1 MKITKEEARKFLV
14 KYHGFDKNTFNGIDG
29 IIDFIKK
36 VGCIQY
42 DPLNVVGRNSDL
54 VLQSRIKNYK
64 PSMLYNLLYKDR
76 LLLDGWDKQMSIYS
90 VNDYPY
96 FYNEYNL
103 PDKLESIRNTL
114 KNRNAVESL
123 NYIDKVVKII
133 KEKGPL
139 KPSQIEL
146 GGTTRKGSWGH
157 SKYSSIVMDYLYN
170 AGELVIDHK
179 VGVQKV
185 YDLASNKLSK
195 ELLNSRKVNSIEE
208 LYKWRF
214 LGRVGSV
221 GLIWDKSGGAWLEN
235 NLKDRKLR
243 VRILNELVNEEKLV
257 RIQVDGMKE
266 NFYIRK
272 TDIHLIND
280 EPIKNKMSF
289 LAPLDNMLWD
299 RQMIKELFDFE
310 YTWEVYTPVIKRKY
324 GYYVLPVLYKDKIIA
339 RFEPVIDKSSNEL
352 IIKNW
357 WYVDG
362 IKETKKIHA
371 EIRNALNEFSRYL
384 GVKIRQKPL

>member
-14 KYHGFDKNTFNGIDG
+14 RYHGFDKKRFSGINGIM
-29 IIDFIKK
+29 DFINK

-42 DPLNVVGRNSDL
+42 DPLNVVGRNPDL

-64 PSMLYNLLYKDR
+64 PIMLYNLLYRDR

-103 PDKLESIRNTL
+103 PSKLENIKDML
-114 KNRNAVESL
+114 KHKDSVDAL
-123 NYIDKVVKII
+123 NYIDKVVEMI

-139 KPSQIEL
+139 KPSQIDL
-146 GGTTRKGSWGH
+146 GGITRTGSWGH

-185 YDLASNKLSK
+185 YDLAINKLPK
-195 ELLNSRKVNSIEE
+195 ELLDFKSVESIEE

-214 LGRVGSV
+214 LRRVGSV
-221 GLIWDKSGGAWLEN
+221 GLIWDKRGGAWLES
-235 NLKDRKLR
+235 NLKDKKLR
-243 VRILNELVNEEKLV
+243 LRILNELVDEDKLV
-257 RIQVDGMKE
+257 KVKIDGMKE

-272 TDIHLIND
+272 SDIHLIND
-280 EPIKNKMSF
+280 EPVKNSMSF
-289 LAPLDNMLWD
+289 IAPLDNMLWD
-299 RQMIKELFDFE
+299 REMIKELFDFE
-310 YTWEVYTPVIKRKY
+310 YRWEVYTPVSKRKY
-324 GYYVLPVLYKDKIIA
+324 GYYVLPVLYGDKIIA
-339 RFEPVIDKSSNEL
+339 RFEPVIDKETNKL
-352 IIKNW
+352 LIKNW
-357 WYVDG
+357 WYEEG
-362 IKETKKIHA
+362 IKETIAIEKEKA
-371 EIRNALNEFSRYL
+371 KALNAFCKYL
-384 GVKIRQKPL
+384 DL

>member
-14 KYHGFDKNTFNGIDG
+14 RYHGFDKNTFNGIDG
-29 IIDFIKK
+29 IIDYINK

-42 DPLNVVGRNSDL
+42 DPLNVVGRNPDL

-64 PSMLYNLLYKDR
+64 STMLYNLLYKDR

-90 VNDYPY
+90 VDDYPY

-103 PDKLESIRNTL
+103 PSKLESIRHIL
-114 KNRNAVESL
+114 KYRNSDEAL
-123 NYIDKVVKII
+123 NYIDSVFEII
-133 KEKGPL
+133 RENGPL

-146 GGTTRKGSWGH
+146 GSITRKGSWGH

-185 YDLASNKLSK
+185 YDLASNKLPK
-195 ELLNSRKVNSIEE
+195 ELLDAKKVNSIDE
-208 LYKWRF
+208 LYKWHF
-214 LGRVGSV
+214 LRRVGSV
-221 GLIWDKSGGAWLEN
+221 GLIWDKSGGAWLES

-243 VRILNELVNEEKLV
+243 LRILNELVEEGKLV
-257 RIQVDGMKE
+257 RVEIDGMKE
-266 NFYIRK
+266 NFYVRK

-280 EPIKNKMSF
+280 EPVRNKMSF

-310 YTWEVYTPVIKRKY
+310 YSWEVYTPVIKRKY
-324 GYYVLPVLYKDKIIA
+324 GYYVLPVLYNDRIIA
-339 RFEPVIDKSSNEL
+339 RFEPVIDKNNNEL

-357 WYVDG
+357 WYEEG
-362 IKETKKIHA
+362 YKETKKTQTDKNKAI
-371 EIRNALNEFSRYL
+371 NDFCRYL
-384 GVKIRQKPL
+384 GVNLK